1 MERSDRRILRHP
13 EDIKKRVTGDIGKLN
28 ARLLKIANR
37 LTKDS
42 RNHFFGRT
50 LPGEILTSF
59 YRKAVYTTRGIEKL
73 KQARL
78 IENVWIL
85 LRVLLET
92 YVNFFYFLKN
102 DPKDMCRRYA
112 AAAVL
117 DKLKYLRE
125 VNFFDGAPALATQN
139 PAKNGKGW
147 SPKIRS
153 HHSPEE
159 IRSMRRNRLSGRSV
173 EARAEA
179 VAQIAFR

>member
-1 MERSDRRILRHP
+1 MERPDRRALRHP
-13 EDIKKRVTGDIGKLN
+13 EDIKKRITGDIRKLN

-37 LTKDS
+37 LTADA
-42 RNHFFGRT
+42 RNDRFGRT

-78 IENVWIL
+78 IEEAWIL

-102 DPKDMCRRYA
+102 NPRDMCRRYA

-117 DKLKYLRE
+117 EKLKYLRE
-125 VNFFDGAPALATQN
+125 VNFFEGAPALTAQN
-139 PAKNGKGW
+139 PSVKW
-147 SPKIRS
+147 
-153 HHSPEE
+153 EE
-159 IRSMRRNRLSGRSV
+159 IES
-173 EARAEA
+173 
-179 VAQIAFR
+179 